1 MSDLM
6 ERLQP
11 GQFMSFTELL
21 EASENKAGVV
31 VTFLATLELVKEGLI
46 DIVQSQTFGPIQI
59 GLRDG
64 SA

>member
-1 MSDLM
+1 M

-11 GQFMSFTELL
+11 GQFMRSFTELL